1 MNGKELLIE
10 LGNISPKY
18 YDEAENGTI
27 PASRGFRRPFLV
39 AAIIALMLLLMGCAA
54 VYILRLQDMSI
65 GKESYTQKFDDEG
78 KYLDEP
84 VEVTRDILTLFGHSG
99 DAIQQAAAEWRDFR
113 STYDPNLELS
123 DNNPDH
129 EEIPNNYEYTYH
141 CYTLDMMKKV
151 DEIAG
156 KYDLKLLEEP
166 LVFQQYQSELF
177 YEATGIDSLVLP
189 EGGGTVS
196 HLCGVYYPPYN
207 FDMEFSLTVE
217 GMDSKV
223 YVDANYARK
232 DYSPVDF
239 FGRLDLE
246 SVEQWQHNA
255 PDGTALLLALSD
267 RGEGLV
273 IAEKEDAVLV
283 LAVYGNFSG
292 SNFPA
297 ADEVMTKEQLELVA
311 DVFDYSI
318 QPEILDWEAV
328 AKRLA
333 ESDAAY
339 EAANAYVEKTYGSF
353 RDLVMEKYTSP
364 NETAQYAFYDL
375 NGDGEEDFLIDYS
388 DDGGFD
394 EWYTMIDGE
403 IQFFFGNNTYLCEG
417 MVLEDYLPDPE
428 LENYGTHSYRK
439 AFSETAWVDTDP
451 DTYGDDIG
459 VLSQV
464 DGQWKYS
471 MESWGTD
478 AKDITEAEAKAFM
491 AQYPR
496 IQLNWKLV
504 KDYAISETQTMQDY
518 WKERDVRVSQE
529 ELLQIYKDKLKNM
542 KDMHFSHYR
551 ILDINGDGVDDLLL
565 KGEDDSF
572 TGKTDYYWNV
582 LTYRHD
588 RIGSLLL
595 SFYLCE
601 DGVLERVET
610 RYEYSGVVKE
620 GQQFIRF
627 DDLEKEE
634 LAFLV
639 YNRATATWYTDWYDE
654 NPISE
659 EEAQAI
665 LAKYPRIDQGMRPI
679 SEMLK

>member
-1 MNGKELLIE
+1 MSGRELLIE

-18 YDEAENGTI
+18 YDEAENDTI
-27 PASRGFRRPFLV
+27 PAGGGFRRPFLV
-39 AAIIALMLLLMGCAA
+39 AAIVALMLLLMGCAA
-54 VYILRLQDMSI
+54 AYILRLQDMSI

-84 VEVTRDILTLFGHSG
+84 IEVTKDILTLFGHSG
-99 DAIQQAAAEWRDFR
+99 DTIQKAAAEWRDFR
-113 STYDPNLELS
+113 STYDPDLKLA

-129 EEIPNNYEYTYH
+129 EEIPNQYEYTYH
-141 CYTLDMMKKV
+141 CYTLELMEKV
-151 DEIAG
+151 DEIAA

-177 YEATGIDSLVLP
+177 YEESGVDSLILP

-196 HLCGVYYPPYN
+196 YLSGLYYPPYN
-207 FDMEFSLTVE
+207 FDMEFSLAVE
-217 GMDSKV
+217 GLDRKV

-232 DYSPVDF
+232 DYFPVDF
-239 FGRLDLE
+239 FGSVDLE
-246 SVEQWQHNA
+246 SVEQWQHTS
-255 PDGTALLLALSD
+255 PDGTALLLAQSD
-267 RGEGLV
+267 KGQGLI
-273 IAEKEDAVLV
+273 IAEQENAVLV
-283 LAVYGNFSG
+283 LAVDCNLAVGNY
-292 SNFPA
+292 PTP
-297 ADEVMTKEQLELVA
+297 EEIMTKEELELVA

-318 QPEILDWEAV
+318 QPEILDWEAA

-339 EAANAYVEKTYGSF
+339 EAENAYVEETYGSF
-353 RDLVMEKYTSP
+353 AEVLMERFYVP
-364 NETAQYAFYDL
+364 DEDAQYAFFDL
-375 NGDGEEDFLIDYS
+375 TGDGEEEFLTDYS
-388 DDGGFD
+388 GDGGID
-394 EWYTMIDGE
+394 IWYTVQNGE
-403 IQFFFGNNTYLCEG
+403 IQWLFGNNTYLCEG
-417 MVLEDYLPDPE
+417 MVLEDYSPHPE

-439 AFSETAWVDTDP
+439 AFSETAWADTDP
-451 DTYGDDIG
+451 DTYGEYIG

-464 DGQWKYS
+464 GGQWI
-471 MESWGTD
+471 W
-478 AKDITEAEAKAFM
+478 AKEAYNPDEQELTKAEAQDILN
-491 AQYPR
+491 QYSR
-496 IQLNWKLV
+496 IQLDWKSV
-504 KDYAISETQTMQDY
+504 KYFPISETQTMQDY
-518 WKERDVRVSQE
+518 WKEKDVWASQE
-529 ELLQIYKDKLKNM
+529 ELLEIYRNELNSM
-542 KDMHFSHYR
+542 KDMHYTHYR

-572 TGKTDYYWNV
+572 TGKTDYYWNA
-582 LTYRHD
+582 LTYRHG

-601 DGVLERVET
+601 DGVLDRVET
-610 RYEYSGVVKE
+610 RYEYRGVVKE

-665 LAKYPRIDQGMRPI
+665 LAQYPRIDQGMRPI
-679 SEMLK
+679 SEMLD